1 MKKRITALCFTML
14 LVFALAG
21 CRHTDST
28 YSPYALSDNWA
39 YLETGETASA
49 DVFFICPTVYGGNE
63 NSFNMP
69 LDDEASKADFLGA
82 TNMEKG
88 FTTKTPV
95 FLLPII
101 GRWDFLAI
109 PFRLQSGNPVWKSP
123 TRM

>member
-28 YSPYALSDNWA
+28 DSPYALSDNWA

-88 FTTKTPV
+88 IYDEDT
-95 FLLPII
+95 
-101 GRWDFLAI
+101 
-109 PFRLQSGNPVWKSP
+109 RLFAPYYRQMGIYGYSFPASE
-123 TRM
+123 R